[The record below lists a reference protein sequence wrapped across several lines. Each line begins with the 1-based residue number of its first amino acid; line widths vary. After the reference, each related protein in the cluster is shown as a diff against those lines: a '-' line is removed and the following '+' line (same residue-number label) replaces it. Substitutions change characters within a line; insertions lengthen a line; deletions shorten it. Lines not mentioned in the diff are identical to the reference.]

1 VQKISNGKNHSKHTD
16 YINMFMQH
24 THTLKFLE
32 VAAPQVVP
40 VFVIHVKTLL
50 VPTVQCKMVT

>member
-1 VQKISNGKNHSKHTD
+1 MGKNHSKHTD

-24 THTLKFLE
+24 THTVKFLE
-32 VAAPQVVP
+32 AVALQVVP
-40 VFVIHVKTLL
+40 VFVVYVKTLP